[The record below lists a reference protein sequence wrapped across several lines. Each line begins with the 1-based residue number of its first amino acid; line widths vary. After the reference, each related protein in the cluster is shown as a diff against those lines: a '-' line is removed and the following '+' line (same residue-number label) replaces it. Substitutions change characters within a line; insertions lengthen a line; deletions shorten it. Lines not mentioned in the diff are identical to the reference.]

1 MKRFIVLA
9 AYLLSNA
16 ASAAAWTA
24 SVDQAQGL
32 PALSKGGAT
41 ALSSTFMFWGKN
53 WTRAD
58 QPVQFK
64 VLAPLEYS
72 VAGANS
78 ALNYDLIGR
87 IKKASN
93 SQLVWEFDLQARST
107 ALGVIGGGIV
117 FQFDLATFGAEL
129 GEPQLLP
136 GNRGW
141 TWGRAGSSRVEM
153 RFDPPL
159 ASVYFERGQKSEV
172 RAFFYAGEIPQGLRR
187 HVATLSVAGDMAIG
201 PTPAERFGLEDPA
214 TWPADILDWNTSPVD
229 LSFLNAPEKPAGKRG
244 FLKVEK
250 DQLVFE
256 DGTVAR
262 FWGTNLT
269 SYALFGTSRESV
281 KRQARR
287 LSELGFNLVRIH
299 HHDSPW
305 ANPNIF
311 GDPKSPD
318 TQNLS
323 SAMLEKLDWWIKC
336 LKDEGIYVWLDLH
349 VGRNL
354 KAGDRIYGF
363 EEISKGKPLAELKGY
378 NYVNPSIQQ
387 AMKRFNEA
395 YVNRGNVYTNI
406 RYKDEP
412 AIAAMLLTNEND
424 VTQHFGNAL
433 LPDKNVPKHNELYRS
448 QADAFAAANGLP
460 KRKTWRSWEHG
471 PSKLFLNDLEHRF
484 DADMIAHLRSLGVKV
499 PIVTTSSWE
508 ANPLSALPALTSGDL
523 VDVHSYGR
531 TGELEKNPL
540 IAANLIH
547 CIAASRVAGKPLS
560 VTEWNVEP
568 FPAPDRHSTA
578 LYVAASARLQGW
590 NALMQYAYAQVP
602 LDRPGEPSNWHAFN
616 DPALMATLPA
626 AALLYR
632 QGHVKQAGVTYA
644 FVPGAEVLF
653 NQPVSPYSAVAL
665 RTAAEKGRLVVVMP
679 QTKEL
684 PWLEKSVIPEGAK
697 IISNP
702 GQSLLS
708 ADASEVV
715 SDTGEL
721 RRNWDQ
727 GTFTINTPRT
737 QAAMGWIGGK
747 RYALGDVE
755 IAATTR
761 NATVAVQSLDDEP
774 INDSRHILISL
785 GARSVPKSDRE
796 LPFYSEPVEG
806 QLSVKAPKGLKLYK
820 RAMPAGEMRQ
830 IAAPY
835 IDGRYRIGLDKSLA
849 TYWLFLR

>member
-1 MKRFIVLA
+1 MKRLVALA

-16 ASAAAWTA
+16 AFGAAWTA
-24 SVDQAQGL
+24 SVDQGQGL
-32 PALSKGGAT
+32 PALSRGGAI
-41 ALSSTFMFWGKN
+41 ALSSAFMFWGRN
-53 WTRAD
+53 WTSAD
-58 QPVQFK
+58 QATQFK
-64 VLAPLEYS
+64 VLAPFEYS
-72 VAGANS
+72 VAGTS
-78 ALNYDLIGR
+78 QALDYDLTGR
-87 IKKASN
+87 IRKPSN

-107 ALGVIGGGIV
+107 TAGVIGGGIV
-117 FQFDLATFGAEL
+117 FQFDLATFGTEL

-141 TWGRAGSSRVEM
+141 AWGRAGGNRVEM
-153 RFDPPL
+153 RFDPPM
-159 ASVYFERGQKSEV
+159 AAVYFERGQKSEV
-172 RAFFYAGEIPQGLRR
+172 RAFFYKGEVPQGRLR
-187 HVATLSVAGDMAIG
+187 HLATLSIAGDMAIG
-201 PTPAERFGLEDPA
+201 PTTAERFGLEDPT
-214 TWPADILDWNTSPVD
+214 TWPADLLDWRTSPVD

-244 FLKVEK
+244 FLKAVK

-269 SYALFGTSRESV
+269 ANALFGTPSESV
-281 KRQARR
+281 QQQARR

-305 ANPNIF
+305 VEPNIF
-311 GDPKSPD
+311 GDPKSAD
-318 TQNLS
+318 TQHLS

-349 VGRNL
+349 VERSL
-354 KAGDRIYGF
+354 KPGDRIYGF
-363 EEISKGKPLAELKGY
+363 EEIAKGKPLADLKGY

-395 YVNRGNVYTNI
+395 YVNHGNIYTNT

-412 AIAAMLLTNEND
+412 AIVAMLITNEND

-433 LPDKNVPKHNELYRS
+433 LPDKNVPKHYELYRS
-448 QADAFAAANGLP
+448 LADAFAAANDLP
-460 KRKTWRSWEHG
+460 KRKTWRAWEHG

-484 DADMIAHLRSLGVKV
+484 NADMIAHLRSLGVKV
-499 PIVTTSSWE
+499 PIVATSSWG
-508 ANPLSALPALTSGDL
+508 ANPLSALPALTTGNL
-523 VDVHSYGR
+523 VDAHSYGR
-531 TGELEKNPL
+531 MGELETNPL
-540 IAANLIH
+540 IGANLIH
-547 CIAASRVAGKPLS
+547 CIAAARVAGKPLS

-568 FPAPDRHSTA
+568 FPTPDRHATA

-602 LDRPGEPSNWHAFN
+602 LDRPGGPSNWHAFN
-616 DPALMATLPA
+616 DPALIATLPA

-632 QGHVKQAGVTYA
+632 QGYVKQAGVTYA
-644 FVPGAEVLF
+644 FVPSAEVLF
-653 NQPVSPYSAVAL
+653 NQAVSPHNAVAL

-747 RYALGDVE
+747 RYALDDVE
-755 IAATTR
+755 IAASTR
-761 NATVAVQSLDDEP
+761 NATVAVQSLDDRP

-785 GARSVPKSDRE
+785 GARSVPKSATE
-796 LPFYSEPVEG
+796 LPFYSEPVEAR
-806 QLSVKAPKGLKLYK
+806 LTVKAPKGLKLYK
-820 RAMPAGEMRQ
+820 RVMPAGEMRQ

-835 IDGRYRIGLDKSLA
+835 IDGRYRIGLDKSLG
-849 TYWLFLR
+849 TYWLFLG

>member
-53 WTRAD
+53 WTWAD

-64 VLAPLEYS
+64 VLAPFEYS

-214 TWPADILDWNTSPVD
+214 AWPAGILDWNTSPVD
-229 LSFLNAPEKPAGKRG
+229 LSFLNAAEKPAGKRG
-244 FLKVEK
+244 FLKVER

-323 SAMLEKLDWWIKC
+323 SAMLGKLDWWIKC

-349 VGRNL
+349 VEIGR
-354 KAGDRIYGF
+354 
-363 EEISKGKPLAELKGY
+363 
-378 NYVNPSIQQ
+378 
-387 AMKRFNEA
+387 
-395 YVNRGNVYTNI
+395 
-406 RYKDEP
+406 
-412 AIAAMLLTNEND
+412 
-424 VTQHFGNAL
+424 
-433 LPDKNVPKHNELYRS
+433 
-448 QADAFAAANGLP
+448 
-460 KRKTWRSWEHG
+460 
-471 PSKLFLNDLEHRF
+471 
-484 DADMIAHLRSLGVKV
+484 AHV
-499 PIVTTSSWE
+499 
-508 ANPLSALPALTSGDL
+508 
-523 VDVHSYGR
+523 
-531 TGELEKNPL
+531 
-540 IAANLIH
+540 
-547 CIAASRVAGKPLS
+547 
-560 VTEWNVEP
+560 
-568 FPAPDRHSTA
+568 
-578 LYVAASARLQGW
+578 
-590 NALMQYAYAQVP
+590 
-602 LDRPGEPSNWHAFN
+602 
-616 DPALMATLPA
+616 
-626 AALLYR
+626 
-632 QGHVKQAGVTYA
+632 
-644 FVPGAEVLF
+644 
-653 NQPVSPYSAVAL
+653 
-665 RTAAEKGRLVVVMP
+665 
-679 QTKEL
+679 
-684 PWLEKSVIPEGAK
+684 
-697 IISNP
+697 
-702 GQSLLS
+702 
-708 ADASEVV
+708 
-715 SDTGEL
+715 
-721 RRNWDQ
+721 
-727 GTFTINTPRT
+727 
-737 QAAMGWIGGK
+737 
-747 RYALGDVE
+747 
-755 IAATTR
+755 
-761 NATVAVQSLDDEP
+761 
-774 INDSRHILISL
+774 
-785 GARSVPKSDRE
+785 
-796 LPFYSEPVEG
+796 
-806 QLSVKAPKGLKLYK
+806 
-820 RAMPAGEMRQ
+820 
-830 IAAPY
+830 
-835 IDGRYRIGLDKSLA
+835 
-849 TYWLFLR
+849 